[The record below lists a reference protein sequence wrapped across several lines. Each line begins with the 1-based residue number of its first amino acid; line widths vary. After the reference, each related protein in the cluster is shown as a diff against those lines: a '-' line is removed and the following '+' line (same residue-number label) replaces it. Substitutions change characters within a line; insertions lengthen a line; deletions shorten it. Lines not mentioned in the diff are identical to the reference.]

1 MIYFSWLEIK
11 EIIMNHL
18 YKFMITI
25 ALFFGALMGVSA
37 EDTSVD
43 KLERIVQKLVMPP
56 LLPVHE
62 QVATGEPKIV

>member
-1 MIYFSWLEIK
+1 MD
-11 EIIMNHL
+11 HL

-25 ALFFGALMGVSA
+25 ALFFWALIGVSA

-43 KLERIVQKLVMPP
+43 KLERIVQELVTPP
-56 LLPVHE
+56 LLPMHE